1 MECIPSKKHV
11 CNICNKDYSSRQ
23 NLWKHMRKFHII
35 SETKIAHNDTKTA
48 QNLDYIAP
56 KSTEIAPEIK
66 NNCKYCKKV
75 FTRLSSL
82 KRHYKNCK
90 EMNDNTL
97 KVENE
102 KLKEKVEIFEK
113 EIDTMKGQMLELMNK
128 ICKIHPKT
136 LTKINKQLNNTMIN
150 NTINNTYN
158 IVQLGRENLSEIFSK
173 KEKLDVL
180 RKGYTCLPYLVE
192 YTHFNNKFPQFKN
205 ILITNTQNSIAYKYN
220 SEHKRFD
227 AITKDE
233 LLEDIVSERIDDINN
248 FNEEYKQYLSDK
260 EKQIIDN
267 VIEKIL
273 SEGEFEE
280 EQKNK
285 IKFIIYNNRDKVS
298 KEIIH
303 NLEIII

>member
-1 MECIPSKKHV
+1 MSFN
-11 CNICNKDYSSRQ
+11 CNICKKEYKSYQSLWNHNKKGHKSKMSDECLNAEKTSDNCLKMSEKMSDKKYNCTKCNKQ
-23 NLWKHMRKFHII
+23 FNNRK
-35 SETKIAHNDTKTA
+35 TKWSHEQKCND
-48 QNLDYIAP
+48 D
-56 KSTEIAPEIK
+56 
-66 NNCKYCKKV
+66 
-75 FTRLSSL
+75 
-82 KRHYKNCK
+82 
-90 EMNDNTL
+90 TL
-97 KVENE
+97 KVENA

-128 ICKIHPKT
+128 VCKIHPKT

-150 NTINNTYN
+150 NNNNNNTINNYN

-180 RKGYTCLPYLVE
+180 RHGYTCLPFLVE

-298 KEIIH
+298 KEITLLI
-303 NLEIII
+303 NLPNEKLHQ